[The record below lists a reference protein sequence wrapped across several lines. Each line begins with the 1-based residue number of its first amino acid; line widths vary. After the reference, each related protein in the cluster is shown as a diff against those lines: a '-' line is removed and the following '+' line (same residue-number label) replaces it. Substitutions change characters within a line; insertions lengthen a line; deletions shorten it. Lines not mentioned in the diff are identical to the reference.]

1 MRAFQDAEVV
11 LVAYA
16 KSGRTWLSVMIS
28 HLAHQKFG
36 TSPSD
41 LVSSS
46 EFAGKYPELPKFFLT
61 ADNFAPQGLGEQALL
76 ELYAA
81 RKVILLVRDP
91 RDIAVSLYYQLTK
104 RASPL
109 ARSVFG
115 IPEDLGEIEL
125 FDFVCDERFGMPSV
139 IAWLNR
145 WERWIGE
152 IPQGLRISYEE
163 LRAEPVRVLGQV
175 SELIGWDCSEQELAA
190 AADFASFDKLK
201 TLERDRFFQSRRMQ
215 PRDSGDSDTYKVRRG
230 KVGGYRDDFTPEQ
243 IARLDALV
251 AERLDPRL
259 GYGVVASEGSEKGAA
274 QGAAP

>member
-36 TSPSD
+36 TSPND